1 MIVRHPYRAVGTVLA
16 VMAVTMLVAAM
27 VGQRGDGP
35 WGGLPDWVGPVS
47 WFSFLGSSV
56 VMLVL
61 SAFLA
66 VANLRFRRTR
76 RAAA

>member
-1 MIVRHPYRAVGTVLA
+1 MIIRHPYRSVGAVLA
-16 VMAVTMLVAAM
+16 VMALTVLVAGM

-35 WGGLPDWVGPVS
+35 WGGLPDWVGAVS
-47 WFSFLGSSV
+47 WFGFLASAV
-56 VMLVL
+56 LLLAL

-66 VANLRFRRTR
+66 VANLRYRSAR